1 MYDFFYDDPDM
12 PRDTEDYYTMEVSA
26 MSTGGHNIKQCQQN
40 CRLPIQELDIYLTVQ
55 NTTIIEVFHEYM
67 KDNESSERHQHN
79 VLKGVIAYAKF
90 LGSDDT
96 IYEIRHK
103 D

>member
-1 MYDFFYDDPDM
+1 MPTKLSTTDPRIGYL
-12 PRDTEDYYTMEVSA
+12 PN
-26 MSTGGHNIKQCQQN
+26 ST
-40 CRLPIQELDIYLTVQ
+40 

-79 VLKGVIAYAKF
+79 VLNGVIAYAKF

>member
-1 MYDFFYDDPDM
+1 M
-12 PRDTEDYYTMEVSA
+12 PTKLS
-26 MSTGGHNIKQCQQN
+26 G
-40 CRLPIQELDIYLTVQ
+40 LDIYLTVQ
-55 NTTIIEVFHEYM
+55 IQEVFHEYM

>member
-1 MYDFFYDDPDM
+1 
-12 PRDTEDYYTMEVSA
+12 
-26 MSTGGHNIKQCQQN
+26 
-40 CRLPIQELDIYLTVQ
+40 
-55 NTTIIEVFHEYM
+55 M

-79 VLKGVIAYAKF
+79 VLNGVIAYAKF